1 MTNLKIIQNK
11 DNDSF
16 HLGSLPKGCQHCV
29 KGEKLVLFITGLCS
43 QKCYFCPV
51 SEQKFGHDKI
61 FADEWEMA
69 EDDTGKLIKEAEL
82 IDAKGAGI
90 TGGDPLCVLDRTCK
104 YIKLLKEK
112 FGKQFHIH
120 LYTPLK
126 LVTKENLAKLYEAG
140 LDEIRFHPDLENDK
154 DWHKLELA
162 QKFGWDI
169 GIEIPCVPDKGTEI
183 KKLIDYSKDLVK
195 FINLNELE
203 LSDTKVEHYDLSN
216 FEAKDKLSYGV
227 KGSSEL
233 GRELIDYVKDKN
245 YGLNIYFCTAR
256 LKDKT
261 QLGNRMKRRAKN
273 AAKKTDIIT
282 DEGTLIRGVI
292 YLPDYKPGFGYHDK
306 LKAMGDEEKNK
317 VVAELE
323 KVKQSLEEKFRVT
336 NKIIVDPAKLR
347 LLISKK
353 LVQIHKKRI
362 VKEGLVPAIVEEYPT
377 EDALE
382 LEVEFL

>member
-1 MTNLKIIQNK
+1 MKNFKIIQNQ
-11 DNDSF
+11 DNQSF
-16 HLGSLPKGCQHCV
+16 HLGTLPKGCQYCV
-29 KGEKLVLFITGLCS
+29 NGEKLVLFITGLCS
-43 QKCYFCPV
+43 QRCYFCPV

-61 FADEWEMA
+61 FADEWEIS
-69 EDDTGKLIKEAEL
+69 ENDTDKLIKEAKL

-90 TGGDPLCVLDRTCK
+90 TGGDPLCVLDRTCR
-104 YIKLLKEK
+104 YIKLLKEE
-112 FGKQFHIH
+112 FRPQFHVH

-126 LVTKENLAKLYEAG
+126 LVTKENLAKLYKAG
-140 LDEIRFHPDLENDK
+140 LDEIRFHPDLEDDK

-162 QKFGWDI
+162 QEFGWDV
-169 GIEIPCVPDKGTEI
+169 GIEIPCIPGKSKEI
-183 KKLIDYSKDLVK
+183 KKLIDYSKDFVQ

-203 LSDTKVEHYDLSN
+203 LSDTKVEHYNLSE
-216 FEAKDKLSYGV
+216 FQAKDELSYGV
-227 KGSSEL
+227 KGSADL
-233 GRELIDYVKDKN
+233 GRELVDYVKEKEYD
-245 YGLNIYFCTAR
+245 LNIYFCTAR

-306 LKAMGDEEKNK
+306 LKAMSEEERAK
-317 VVAELE
+317 VIENLE
-323 KVKQSLEEKFRVT
+323 KIKQDLEEKFRVN
-336 NKIIVDPAKLR
+336 NKIFVDKDKLR

-362 VKEGLVPAIVEEYPT
+362 KEQELVPAIVEEYPT